1 MNVVLPFRVS
11 VSSIGRAPNNH
22 MEPRLMCGVM
32 PQETE
37 THVLSRISRV
47 GILIAATLLLAEAI
61 PVRAQINETLQR
73 ELVDMLRT
81 DQSGRE
87 TIQAAQEKHGFDS
100 PEVKALWE
108 AQYAVDRR
116 NVERL
121 KEIIAI
127 HGWPGR
133 SLVGPQAETVGF
145 IIIQHADHAT
155 QVEYL
160 PMLKQAVAEGELQ
173 GQALAFLEDRIL
185 VAEGKKQLYGT
196 QLRWSAETG
205 QLEPVP
211 VEDEANVDVR
221 RAELGLGP
229 LDEYVK
235 RVRAQGGG

>member
-1 MNVVLPFRVS
+1 M
-11 VSSIGRAPNNH
+11 H
-22 MEPRLMCGVM
+22 
-32 PQETE
+32 
-37 THVLSRISRV
+37 
-47 GILIAATLLLAEAI
+47 
-61 PVRAQINETLQR
+61 AQIDEALQR

-81 DQSGRE
+81 DQSGRV
-87 TIQAAQEKHGFDS
+87 TIQAAQTEHGFDS
-100 PEVKALWE
+100 AEVKALWE
-108 AQYAVDRR
+108 AQYEVDRR
-116 NVERL
+116 NLQRL
-121 KEIIAI
+121 KEIVAA

-133 SLVGPQAETVGF
+133 SLVGPQAESVGF

-160 PMLKQAVAEGELQ
+160 PMLKQAVADGELQ

-205 QLEPVP
+205 QLELAPL
-211 VEDEANVDVR
+211 EDEANVDAR

-229 LDEYVK
+229 LEEYVK